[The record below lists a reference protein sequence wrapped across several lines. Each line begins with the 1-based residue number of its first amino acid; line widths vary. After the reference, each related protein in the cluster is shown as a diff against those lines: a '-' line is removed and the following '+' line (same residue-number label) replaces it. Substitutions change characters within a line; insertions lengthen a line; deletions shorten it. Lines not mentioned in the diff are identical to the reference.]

1 MRLNAQR
8 SKLGSCGRTKIQPDA
23 NLKKSEANDEQGL
36 FRSCRD
42 ATRVLSL
49 EPDAVRIVA
58 ALAARSVEGAVSGEP
73 RRALRSAL
81 EGSAPARRRRGPHL
95 AEWMK
100 PRARADAAHL
110 RTGSRPLFRRSSDP
124 SGLHSQLDRR
134 LWKRRSPQRCVDRR
148 PYLDGFKS

>member
-73 RRALRSAL
+73 RRALRRSL

-100 PRARADAAHL
+100 PERVPTPLILEPVRGRCFAAL
-110 RTGSRPLFRRSSDP
+110 RTLVDSTRNWIGVFGNGALHNGALIVVRISSI
-124 SGLHSQLDRR
+124 LN
-134 LWKRRSPQRCVDRR
+134 
-148 PYLDGFKS
+148 